1 MNFLQT
7 NGQEIVKNGKPI
19 HIHGVGLG
27 GWQLIEDFMVGFP
40 GVDWQ
45 IKQCFEEIMG
55 KELKDEFFK
64 SYSDSHMQESDI
76 KNIKEMG
83 FNLVRMPFNYRYFE
97 SDLNP
102 FEYFEGAFDYIDK
115 LFEWCNKYEIY
126 ILLDFHAL
134 PGGQNTTPPSDNI
147 TGFPLFWSVKHYQ
160 DRAVAL
166 WEEMASRYKNE
177 EFLFGYD
184 LINEPISTSQFSD
197 ISNEVQTQQLNEVSN
212 RMLKAIRAIDPHH
225 CIVVEGNVRQS
236 GGIDTL
242 DKSIFTENDNIIAS
256 FHYYP
261 LFQHAALDLSM
272 LKDDGMDTT
281 NTTPEKQAMREL
293 MIKEEQY
300 IQEINCPMLLG
311 EFGFFNDKDE
321 ALQTEIVT
329 TQLEVMEERGW
340 HWCTW
345 PYKDV
350 GTMGLVQPKK
360 DSFWK
365 LFMDSEDIH
374 EAVEKCET
382 HFRDSFAV
390 YADNFDKNEINEFH
404 FDAAYNDM
412 NRGKNRMELYYIM
425 DKLSK
430 YSKEEIKNMPK
441 AFLLENCETNEY
453 AIKLLQKFMK

>member
-45 IKQCFEEIMG
+45 MKQCFEEIMG

-76 KNIKEMG
+76 KNIKDMG

-102 FEYFEGAFDYIDK
+102 FEYFEGAFDYIDN
-115 LFEWCNKYEIY
+115 LFKWCNKYEIY

-197 ISNEVQTQQLNEVSN
+197 ISNELQTQQMNE
-212 RMLKAIRAIDPHH
+212 
-225 CIVVEGNVRQS
+225 
-236 GGIDTL
+236 
-242 DKSIFTENDNIIAS
+242 
-256 FHYYP
+256 
-261 LFQHAALDLSM
+261 
-272 LKDDGMDTT
+272 
-281 NTTPEKQAMREL
+281 
-293 MIKEEQY
+293 
-300 IQEINCPMLLG
+300 
-311 EFGFFNDKDE
+311 
-321 ALQTEIVT
+321 
-329 TQLEVMEERGW
+329 
-340 HWCTW
+340 
-345 PYKDV
+345 
-350 GTMGLVQPKK
+350 
-360 DSFWK
+360 
-365 LFMDSEDIH
+365 
-374 EAVEKCET
+374 
-382 HFRDSFAV
+382 
-390 YADNFDKNEINEFH
+390 
-404 FDAAYNDM
+404 
-412 NRGKNRMELYYIM
+412 
-425 DKLSK
+425 
-430 YSKEEIKNMPK
+430 
-441 AFLLENCETNEY
+441 
-453 AIKLLQKFMK
+453 